1 MPMQASAAASAAQ
14 KLQERR
20 CALRPYRHQTLA
32 SPSTAHGTP
41 QPPLRAVMRPA
52 PHAALAALHLS
63 DGAGSASREP
73 HFLETLLA
81 ASDDGDA
88 AQRSGSTTDSG
99 SRGGAARG
107 SGAAAQR
114 AAEGQAAA
122 FAALS
127 DEESDDGSDGDAW
140 QAPGD
145 TWSCG
150 ACTYGG
156 NFESDALCVVCGA
169 SNAAEAGRHHR
180 SAVARVW
187 RCIAC
192 TLDNAAE
199 VTACAACG
207 VAQPPAPPAR
217 TELERSR
224 AWPDAPPP
232 RRRATAWSCV
242 GCTLVN
248 AGGQRACCEACGMPR
263 DLFDDSDSAAAF
275 AAVSIDGA
283 AACLACAPRR
293 ACPAHAGLRL
303 RGDEARREARELAR
317 TDAWLDWE
325 RRGLVPLRR
334 DDDED
339 GLSCVDARTRRAT
352 LRAANLP
359 PSAPS
364 ARGAALQPP
373 SAEQF
378 RQMYGGGAAGDAAGD
393 VAGGLCLDT
402 RWEEGR
408 EPRRRVLLLQAAGW
422 SRVWYVTPVHPW
434 LGCELSSDAFRLRPS
449 GAGEVRT
456 RNGGVSCL
464 AARARR
470 CWSLR
475 PRRRRSAAGT
485 TRRRRCSAPTATRWT
500 SCALSAFRRGR
511 LMAQTHDDAPHLV
524 RCVYCY
530 V

>member
-1 MPMQASAAASAAQ
+1 
-14 KLQERR
+14 
-20 CALRPYRHQTLA
+20 
-32 SPSTAHGTP
+32 
-41 QPPLRAVMRPA
+41 MRTA

-81 ASDDGDA
+81 ASDDGNA
-88 AQRSGSTTDSG
+88 AQRSTSSA
-99 SRGGAARG
+99 SRGCAARS

-114 AAEGQAAA
+114 AAEGHAAA

-127 DEESDDGSDGDAW
+127 DEESDDGSEGDTW
-140 QAPGD
+140 QEPGD

-187 RCIAC
+187 RCVAC

-199 VTACAACG
+199 AAACAACG

-217 TELERSR
+217 SELDRSR

-248 AGGQRACCEACGMPR
+248 AGQRACCEACGMPR
-263 DLFDDSDSAAAF
+263 DLFTADKEDSAAL
-275 AAVSIDGA
+275 AAISIDGA
-283 AACLACAPRR
+283 AACMACAPRR
-293 ACPAHAGLRL
+293 ACRAHAGLRL

-339 GLSCVDARTRRAT
+339 GLSSVDARTRRAT

-359 PSAPS
+359 SLSAP

-378 RQMYGGGAAGDAAGD
+378 RQMYGGGGGTAEDGDD

-422 SRVWYVTPVHPW
+422 SRVWCVTPVP
-434 LGCELSSDAFRLRPS
+434 
-449 GAGEVRT
+449 
-456 RNGGVSCL
+456 CL
-464 AARARR
+464 
-470 CWSLR
+470 
-475 PRRRRSAAGT
+475 
-485 TRRRRCSAPTATRWT
+485 
-500 SCALSAFRRGR
+500 F
-511 LMAQTHDDAPHLV
+511 
-524 RCVYCY
+524 
-530 V
+530 